1 MAKITEYPQATKLDT
16 GDVLLKDGTGG
27 TKKMLATDLAKEL
40 APDIV
45 GDVEKRVDD
54 LEAAVEELSPVEDIN
69 SVDLW
74 EQGGIVSGSGANQGS
89 GEVAFPRRIRTIS
102 NIPDSVYKIVNAA
115 PDSFGYAVGV
125 YKDRSWTQT
134 NWLGFYDNSGTIKA
148 SSPAWITGDIDISN
162 IEAAAQAKD
171 PTATQFYYR
180 IVAANSSDGAYTIN
194 TSLSDSLKL
203 KLMTEAE
210 EAIEVDPTLTVEG
223 MAADA
228 KAAGDRIAGLTRRV
242 QNTSIFIENEGFP
255 LIITDAEQG
264 QRFES
269 VQVPFGPGQIGSGD
283 PSPSNIRKLF
293 PRTPTLYRCGPNL
306 YTGEGD
312 TPDTAYDAQGVIG
325 PSTNSSRITDY
336 IPVSGE
342 SEVVMLVWGNP
353 VTSGKPIRI
362 GAYDAEGTML
372 NGGAL
377 IWKTDGLA
385 GHDARLGLYAYRIPL
400 PEGAASIRV
409 SVYIGWNLGIYA
421 GSAAESLTLTLPDG
435 SVGGVWDPVNGTLTV
450 DRLYKSLDGTEKWVL
465 PAGGI
470 VGTDNAYLY
479 MVIGDGGS
487 VVNDS
492 GICSHFMPVN
502 ITSST
507 TAVGQKIVNSSAS
520 PKSARLLIRPENAAN
535 VTVDSFKAWLAA
547 QASAGTPVQVCW
559 RLAEPVVYTVD
570 AETIAAL
577 SGVNTLFHNAWESGA
592 GDDVVVKR
600 QLDTNTAF
608 KTATDALEVLSPG
621 IIGDAAITDWNEEG
635 YISLAAA
642 TVNLARIVKP
652 SGENHARHILT
663 SAQEGDTFTIT
674 ATGGLAARAYG
685 FIAEDS
691 TTILAKAPEPAAG
704 TTNVILVNE
713 IITAPA
719 GTKWLIVNDCTYPF
733 TGRVFRGVSNAT
745 RNNTLP
751 SMNQMSGIP
760 VLELTGDTSGMT
772 KDNKVT
778 LNYSIF
784 DRAGTCTVKWQ
795 GSSSARYGK
804 KNYTVT
810 FDYKMDAYE
819 NWQNFKRNYGVL
831 NGVTSGDYPASHR
844 DFCESNNY
852 VKDSVVH
859 YNGYFYRFTQDY
871 PAKSELGW
879 DDDIVQYAFPA
890 VKTTDG
896 TAYVPG
902 TAEAS
907 KCSFKTWGRQKKYC
921 FKANYIDA
929 SHARNIVSARLWG
942 RMVAARIAMGEIT
955 DARVDSPNY
964 GAIDGFP
971 CEIKINGISRGL
983 YTLNIPKD
991 AWTFDMDKENDKHF
1005 VVGGENNDNSATR
1018 WMTATVVTDPTATG
1032 YGGDYGVEV
1041 GEDYAEAALTSI
1053 NNAIAQANSA
1063 EAASDWETA
1072 LADYVDIN
1080 SVYDYFIFTCCI
1092 ANNDALAR
1100 NILYGT
1106 YDGTKWFMSAYD
1118 LDTTYGF
1125 NPYGTKIFR
1134 TEGERT
1140 NFAGAAAKHKLAQ
1153 LMVAQSRVKLKER
1166 YDLWRNG
1173 GEVNG
1178 VTIPAIL
1185 SDESVWNE
1193 FAQFLIDIPS
1203 RDYRIDRDLWPM
1215 IPGTEV
1221 MTVSNYME
1229 YYRAHCKALDKEI
1242 EKLVGNSNG

>member
-54 LEAAVEELSPVEDIN
+54 LEAAVEELSPVKDIN

-74 EQGGIVSGSGANQGS
+74 EQGGIVSGSGVDQTS
-89 GEVAFPRRIRTIS
+89 SEVTYVRRIRTVDAV
-102 NIPDSVYKIVNAA
+102 PDGVTRIVNTA
-115 PDSFGYAVGV
+115 PDSTGYTVGV
-125 YKDRSWTQT
+125 YKDRSWIQA
-134 NWLGFYDNSGTIKA
+134 NWLGFYDNSGTVKA
-148 SSPAWITGDIDISN
+148 SSPTWITGDTDISD
-162 IEAAAQAKD
+162 IEAAAQAKA

-194 TSLSDSLKL
+194 TLPSDSLKL
-203 KLMTEAE
+203 KLMTGAE
-210 EAIEVDPTLTVEG
+210 ETIEVDPTLTIEG

-228 KAAGDRIAGLTRRV
+228 KAAGDKIAELTSRV
-242 QNTSIFIENEGFP
+242 QNTAISIKNEGFP

-269 VQVPFGPGQIGSGD
+269 VQIPFGPAQSGSGD
-283 PSPSNIRKLF
+283 PSTSNIRALT

-312 TPDTAYDAQGVIG
+312 TPNSGYNGEGVIG
-325 PSTNSSRITDY
+325 NSTTARITDH
-336 IPVSGE
+336 ISVVGE
-342 SEVVMLVWGNP
+342 NSIVVLVWGNP
-353 VTSGKPIRI
+353 GSGSANTVRV
-362 GAYDAEGTML
+362 GMYDADGNLL
-372 NGGAL
+372 NGGSGFYSVTIRTGFHTA
-377 IWKTDGLA
+377 
-385 GHDARLGLYAYRIPL
+385 RIPL
-400 PEGAASIRV
+400 TSGTATVRV
-409 SVYIGWNLGIYA
+409 SCYKTYNLGVYA
-421 GSAAESLTLTLPDG
+421 GSAVEDLTLTLPDG
-435 SVGGVWDPVNGTLTV
+435 SVGGGVWDPVNGTLTV

-465 PAGGI
+465 PVGGI
-470 VGTDNAYLY
+470 VGTNKAYFSL
-479 MVIGDGGS
+479 VIGEHGS
-487 VVNDS
+487 AVNDS

-507 TAVGQKIVNSSAS
+507 TSVGQKIVNSSVA
-520 PKSARLLIRPENAAN
+520 PASARLMIRPEDAAN
-535 VTVDSFKAWLAA
+535 ATVDTFKAWLAA
-547 QASAGTPVQVCW
+547 QAAANTPVQVCW
-559 RLAEPVVYTVD
+559 KLAEPVVYTVD
-570 AETIAAL
+570 AGTIVAL
-577 SGVNTLFHNAWESGA
+577 SGVNTLFHNAWEYGV
-592 GDDVVVKR
+592 DCDVVTVNK
-600 QLDTNTAF
+600 LDTSTAF

-621 IIGDAAITDWNEEG
+621 IMGDSAITDWNEEG

-652 SGENHARHILT
+652 SGENHARYILL
-663 SAQEGDTFTIT
+663 SAQEGDIFTIT
-674 ATGGLAARAYG
+674 ATGGSAARAYG

-691 TTILAKAPEPAAG
+691 TTILAKASAPAAG
-704 TTNVILVNE
+704 TNNVILVNE

-719 GTKWLIVNDCTYPF
+719 GTKWLIVNDCSYPF

-772 KDNKVT
+772 KDDKVT

-784 DRAGTCTVKWQ
+784 DRTGTCTVKWQ
-795 GSSSARYGK
+795 GSSSVRYGK

-819 NWQNFKRNYGVL
+819 NWQNFKRNYGIV
-831 NGVTSGDYPASHR
+831 NGVTSGDYPASYR
-844 DFCESNNY
+844 DFCENNSY

-859 YNGYFYRFTQDY
+859 YDGYFYRFTQDY

-929 SHARNIVSARLWG
+929 SHARNIVNARLWG

-955 DARVDSPNY
+955 DARADSPNY

-983 YTLNIPKD
+983 YTFNIPKD

-1005 VVGGENNDNSATR
+1005 VVGGEDNSNSATK

-1032 YGGDYGVEV
+1032 YGGDYEVEV

-1063 EAASDWETA
+1063 AAASDWETA

-1140 NFAGAAAKHKLAQ
+1140 NFAGAAGMHRLAQ
-1153 LMVAQSRVKLKER
+1153 LMVAQSPAKLKER

-1173 GEVNG
+1173 GTVNG
-1178 VTIPAIL
+1178 VTVPAIL

-1229 YYRAHCKALDKEI
+1229 YYRAHCKALDEEI
-1242 EKLVGNSNG
+1242 EALANG

>member
-40 APDIV
+40 APDV
-45 GDVEKRVDD
+45 LGDIPGRVDD
-54 LEAAVEELSPVEDIN
+54 LEAAVEELNPVKDVN
-69 SVDLW
+69 SIDLW
-74 EQGGIVSGSGANQGS
+74 EQGGIMSNAGSNVDSGNNYT
-89 GEVAFPRRIRTIS
+89 RRIRTTKE
-102 NIPDSVYKIVNAA
+102 IPDNVIQIVNTA
-115 PDSFGYAVGV
+115 PDGFGYAVGV
-125 YKDRSWTQT
+125 YTDKSWTT
-134 NWLGFYDNSGTIKA
+134 ANWLGFYDNSGTLRT
-148 SSPAWITGDIDISN
+148 SSPEWITGDTNISDVK
-162 IEAAAQAKD
+162 AAAQIKR
-171 PTATQFYYR
+171 PTMTEFYYR
-180 IVAANSSDGAYTIN
+180 LVGANSENTYMVNTAPSD
-194 TSLSDSLKL
+194 SVSLKL
-203 KLMTEAE
+203 IVNVE
-210 EAIEVDPTLTVEG
+210 EKIEVDPTLTIEG

-228 KAAGDRIAGLTRRV
+228 KAAGDKIANLASRV
-242 QNTSIFIENEGFP
+242 QNSSIFIENEGFP
-255 LIITDAEQG
+255 LIITDAAEG
-264 QRFES
+264 RRFES
-269 VQVPFGPGQIGSGD
+269 VQIPFGTPQIGYGD
-283 PSPSNIRKLF
+283 PSPSNIRKLT
-293 PRTPTLYRCGPNL
+293 PRTPAFYRCGSNL

-312 TPDTAYDAQGVIG
+312 TPNTAYNSVGVIG
-325 PSTNSSRITDY
+325 PSSSGTKLTDH

-342 SEVVMLVWGNP
+342 SEIVLLAWSESSS
-353 VTSGKPIRI
+353 VTYSAIQVGM
-362 GAYDAEGTML
+362 YDADGNLL
-372 NGGAL
+372 NGGTGFYNRNTSTG
-377 IWKTDGLA
+377 IFTD
-385 GHDARLGLYAYRIPL
+385 RIPL
-400 PEGAASIRV
+400 SDGTATVRV
-409 SVYIGWNLGIYA
+409 SFFGQWNLGVYA
-421 GSAAESLTLTLPDG
+421 GSAVEDLTLTLPDG
-435 SVGGVWDPVNGTLTV
+435 SVGGGVWDPVNGTLIV
-450 DRLYKSLDGTEKWVL
+450 DRLYKSLDGTEGWVL

-470 VGTDNAYLY
+470 VGTNKAYFSL
-479 MVIGDGGS
+479 VIGEHGS
-487 VVNDS
+487 AVNDS

-507 TAVGQKIVNSSAS
+507 TSVGQKIVNSSAI
-520 PKSARLLIRPENAAN
+520 PASARLMIRPEDAADA
-535 VTVDSFKAWLAA
+535 TVDTFKAWLAA

-570 AETIAAL
+570 AVDVVAL
-577 SGVNTLFHNAWESGA
+577 DGVNTLFSNAWEYGA
-592 GDDVVVKR
+592 GYDVVAKI

-608 KTATDALEVLSPG
+608 KNATDALEVLSPG
-621 IIGDAAITDWNEEG
+621 IMGDAAITDWNEEG
-635 YISLAAA
+635 YISLSAETAIL
-642 TVNLARIVKP
+642 NRIIKP
-652 SGENHARHILT
+652 SGESHARHILL

-685 FIAEDS
+685 FIAEDN
-691 TTILAKAPEPAAG
+691 TILAKASAPAAG
-704 TTNVILVNE
+704 TNNVILVNE

-719 GTKWLIVNDCTYPF
+719 GTKWLIINDCSYPF

-760 VLELTGDTSGMT
+760 VLELTGDTSRMT

-784 DRAGTCTVKWQ
+784 DRVGTCTVKWQ
-795 GSSSARYGK
+795 GSSSVRYGK

-819 NWQNFKRNYGVL
+819 NWQNFKRNYGIV
-831 NGVTSGDYPASHR
+831 NGVTSGDYPVSYR
-844 DFCESNNY
+844 DFCESNSYAKN
-852 VKDSVVH
+852 SVVH
-859 YNGYFYRFTQDY
+859 YDGYFYRFTQDY

-907 KCSFKTWGRQKKYC
+907 KCSFRTWGRQKKYC

-929 SHARNIVSARLWG
+929 SHARNIVNARLWG
-942 RMVAARIAMGEIT
+942 RMVAARIAMGEIA
-955 DARVDSPNY
+955 DARADSPNY

-983 YTLNIPKD
+983 YTFNIPKD
-991 AWTFDMDKENDKHF
+991 AWTFDMDKENDKYF
-1005 VVGGENNDNSATR
+1005 VVGGEDNSNSATK

-1032 YGGDYGVEV
+1032 YGGDYEVEV

-1063 EAASDWETA
+1063 AAASDWETA

-1140 NFAGAAAKHKLAQ
+1140 NFAGAAAMHRLAQ
-1153 LMVAQSRVKLKER
+1153 LMVAQSPAKLKAR

-1173 GEVNG
+1173 GTVNG
-1178 VTIPAIL
+1178 VTVPAIL
-1185 SDESVWNE
+1185 SNESVWNE

-1229 YYRAHCKALDKEI
+1229 YYRAHCKALDEEI